1 MVSIIC
7 IITKATKTKSPSK
20 TFGWNRFLATG
31 LGPQLYYKG
40 ISARLFS
47 CIFCDTIK
55 TTIFKNI
62 LYDCFS
68 LPKKF
73 WINKD
78 QYNDIYRCEI
88 TYLCYIYT

>member
-1 MVSIIC
+1 MYNN
-7 IITKATKTKSPSK
+7 KSNKKQSRHPK
-20 TFGWNRFLATG
+20 IWGGVVLLAAG
-31 LGPQLYYKG
+31 LGPQRYYKG

-62 LYDCFS
+62 LYHCFS
-68 LPKKF
+68 SPKKF

-78 QYNDIYRCEI
+78 QYNNIYRCEI